1 MLFLERRPLTM
12 KIPPVPSKTTAAN
25 KASWAAMGTESSP
38 TPGSPGAVGCSAAG
52 TGVGG
57 TGVGSGVGAGVGSVV
72 GSVMGVGTT

>member
-38 TPGSPGAVGCSAAG
+38 TPGSPGAVGCG
-52 TGVGG
+52 TEATTGS
-57 TGVGSGVGAGVGSVV
+57 GVGSGVGSAVGSGV
-72 GSVMGVGTT
+72 GVGTT

>member
-38 TPGSPGAVGCSAAG
+38 TPGSPGAVGCG
-52 TGVGG
+52 TEATGSGVGSG
-57 TGVGSGVGAGVGSVV
+57 IGVGSAVGSGVG
-72 GSVMGVGTT
+72 VGTT

>member
-52 TGVGG
+52 VG
-57 TGVGSGVGAGVGSVV
+57 TGVGSGAGVGTGVGSGAGVG
-72 GSVMGVGTT
+72 TP